1 MSKEKEKKKKE
12 PRRKPKYKMLSCL
25 KWMGRLLWGWDKS
38 FAVSA
43 ALVIPIAVALYWL
56 NIYTPSIVLDRLQ
69 TADTFSVVVYTILA
83 LLLAQLGFRMIKNY
97 IDIKRELT
105 SRYLALRFT
114 HMLYGERYSKD
125 FYLYCDEEFQKKL
138 NRAYQTTHGQGTQ
151 FSGEIGNIAV
161 NIICFVLFGSVI
173 SLLSPWVLLLIAVGC
188 LINFFAQRWKQNY
201 HFAHYEERDSVGKKL
216 DYTTRGALR
225 RENAKDLRLYGF
237 TGFISEVYNDL
248 AKAYLK
254 IWSKFQN
261 ASSVVDVIGYAVS
274 ALRDGA
280 AYAFLIFR
288 AVNGELSPA
297 EFVLYFSAISQMSGF
312 ISGILG
318 QVTSIR
324 EGALQIS
331 DLREFFDING
341 GFNHGKGI
349 EKPTGR
355 PLSIEFKNV
364 SYTYPKGEKKIIDNV
379 SFNIKAGEKIALV
392 GLNGAGKTT
401 LTRLM
406 SGIALPN
413 EGEVLI
419 DGHGLTEYNHDDL
432 ISLFSVVPQDY
443 TILPLSIAE
452 NIALE
457 EKDRIDYDRLNKA
470 VELAGLTKK
479 ISSLTNGAYTSLA
492 KKYDSDA
499 IDLSGGETQ
508 RLLLA
513 RAVYRNSPIVVLDE
527 PTAALDPIAE
537 DEIYRKYSEI
547 ADNATSI
554 FISHRLASTRFCNRI
569 FLLDGNS
576 IAEVGTHDELM
587 KLNGKYKELFDIQSK
602 YYKEGENANEE
613 KQEV

>member
-1 MSKEKEKKKKE
+1 MAKEKKKKE
-12 PRRKPKYKMLSCL
+12 PRRKPKYGMFSCL
-25 KWMGRLLWGWDKS
+25 KWMGKLMWSWERS

-43 ALVIPIAVALYWL
+43 VLVIPIAVVLYWL

-69 TADTFSVVVYTILA
+69 HADTFAVVVYTIIA

-105 SRYLALRFT
+105 SHYLALRFA
-114 HMLYGERYSKD
+114 HMTFGELHSKD
-125 FYLYCDEEFQKKL
+125 YYLLYDEEFQKKL
-138 NRAYQTTHGQGTQ
+138 SRADDACFSGKGTQ
-151 FSGEIGNIAV
+151 FFGELGNIAV

-173 SLLSPWVLLLIAVGC
+173 SLLSPWVLLLITVGC

-201 HFAHYEERDSVGKKL
+201 HFAHREERDSIEKKL
-216 DYTTRGALR
+216 NYTTHSALS

-237 TGFISEVYNDL
+237 NGFIYELYNDL
-248 AKAYLK
+248 SKDYLK

-288 AVNGELSPA
+288 AVNGELTPA

-341 GFNHGKGI
+341 DFNHGKGI
-349 EKPTGR
+349 EKPVGR
-355 PLSIEFKNV
+355 PLSIEFRNV
-364 SYTYPKGEKKIIDNV
+364 SYTYPKGEKKVIDNV
-379 SFNIKAGEKIALV
+379 SFRIKAGERIALV

-432 ISLFSVVPQDY
+432 ISLFAVLPQEY
-443 TILPLSIAE
+443 SILPLSIAE

-457 EKDRIDYDRLNKA
+457 EIDRIDRDRLNQA
-470 VELAGLTKK
+470 IELAGLTKK
-479 ISSLTNGAYTSLA
+479 ISSLPNGADTSLA
-492 KKYDSDA
+492 KQYDSDA
-499 IDLSGGETQ
+499 VDLSGGETQ

-513 RAVYRNSPIVVLDE
+513 RAVYRGSPIVVLDE

-547 ADNATSI
+547 ANNATSI
-554 FISHRLASTRFCNRI
+554 FISHRLASTRFCDRI

-587 KLNGKYKELFDIQSK
+587 KLGGKYKELFDIQSK